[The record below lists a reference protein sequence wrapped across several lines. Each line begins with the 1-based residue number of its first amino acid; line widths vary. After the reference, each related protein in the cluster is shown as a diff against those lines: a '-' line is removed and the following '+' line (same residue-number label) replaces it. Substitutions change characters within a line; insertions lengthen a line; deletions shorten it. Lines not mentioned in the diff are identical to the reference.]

1 MGKLMGLSHRS
12 LRDDYQVSSPELDLL
27 VDIAW
32 TARGVLGARMTGG
45 GFGGSTV
52 NLVGRDCLD
61 EFHETITREYTR
73 TISIQ
78 AAIYVSEAAGGAEEV
93 R

>member
-1 MGKLMGLSHRS
+1 
-12 LRDDYQVSSPELDLL
+12 
-27 VDIAW
+27 
-32 TARGVLGARMTGG
+32 MTGG

-61 EFHETITREYTR
+61 EFHQTIAGEYSR
-73 TISIQ
+73 AMGIQ
-78 AAIYVSEAAGGAEEV
+78 PSIYVSEAAGGAEEM

>member
-1 MGKLMGLSHRS
+1 
-12 LRDDYQVSSPELDLL
+12 LDLL

-61 EFHETITREYTR
+61 EFHQTIAGEYSR
-73 TISIQ
+73 AMGIQ
-78 AAIYVSEAAGGAEEV
+78 PSIYVSEAAGGAEEM